1 MIKGIGIDLVKN
13 SRVKLIHKKYKES
26 FAKKI
31 LSEDELS
38 LYRSSKSKT
47 TFLSKRLASKE
58 AFSKAIGTGLY
69 RNGIYP
75 SSLTIQHD
83 ILGKPTFLV
92 NKDVATFLDKINAT
106 SIHLSIT
113 DTDELTTAVV
123 ILE

>member
-47 TFLSKRLASKE
+47 TFLSKRFASKE

-75 SSLTIQHD
+75 SSLTIQHKSESD
-83 ILGKPTFLV
+83 SIVAILKILP
-92 NKDVATFLDKINAT
+92 NNLDFINYY
-106 SIHLSIT
+106 LYG
-113 DTDELTTAVV
+113 
-123 ILE
+123 